1 MSDLST
7 KAYPCKRNQEHKQ
20 EHEERNENCID
31 HKVRSHKP
39 MTVTLFHDRYDLSK
53 TPNPNMVGIADKIEV
68 RGMCDPW
75 SHP

>member
-1 MSDLST
+1 MSDLAT

-39 MTVTLFHDRYDLSK
+39 MNGDTVPWQIWSK
-53 TPNPNMVGIADKIEV
+53 
-68 RGMCDPW
+68 
-75 SHP
+75 